1 MVYRQKLL
9 LHTIVLFI
17 IKYQYILKYIF
28 DQCLTGI
35 ILISVEKSVI

>member
-1 MVYRQKLL
+1 MQALL
-9 LHTIVLFI
+9 LRTIVLFI

-35 ILISVEKSVI
+35 REFSD